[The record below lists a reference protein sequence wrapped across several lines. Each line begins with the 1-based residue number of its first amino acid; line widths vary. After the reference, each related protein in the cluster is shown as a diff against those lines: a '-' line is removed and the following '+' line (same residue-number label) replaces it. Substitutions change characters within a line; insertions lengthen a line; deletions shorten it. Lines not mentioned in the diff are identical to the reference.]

1 MHATF
6 IVTKVVSTLLLLPTN
21 LILLCIAGMLLR
33 RAYPS
38 IGMVISLTS
47 LLLLTVLSTKAGALL
62 LVAPLEQR
70 MQPLAANA
78 AVAAVAIDGAQAIV
92 ILGGG
97 RLANAPEYDGDDAPS
112 YSTLGRLR
120 YGARIHRQTGLPV
133 LVSGGT
139 PDGSKVSEAA
149 IMASSLR
156 EDFATPV
163 KWLEERSD
171 DTEQNAK
178 FSAEILAHAG
188 VKKIVLVT
196 DALHM
201 PRSQLMFAR
210 TGLEVVIAPTVFF
223 SRDRLT
229 LLSFLPSGEGMRRSE
244 YAMHEWLGVLW
255 YKARHGESQQAGGVP
270 VAS

>member
-6 IVTKVVSTLLLLPTN
+6 IITKVVSALLLLPAN
-21 LILLCIAGMLLR
+21 LILLCVAGMLLR

-38 IGMVISLTS
+38 TGMVVSLGS
-47 LLLLTVLSTKAGALL
+47 LLLLVVLSSKAGALL

-70 MQPLAANA
+70 VSPLTAGAAS
-78 AVAAVAIDGAQAIV
+78 DAQAIV

-97 RLANAPEYDGDDAPS
+97 RLGNAPEYNGDDTPN
-112 YSTLGRLR
+112 YWTLARLR
-120 YGARIHRQTGLPV
+120 YGARIQRETGLPI

-139 PDGSKVSEAA
+139 PDGSKISEAA
-149 IMASSLR
+149 VMAGSLR

-163 KWLEERSD
+163 KWIEGTSD

-178 FSAEILAHAG
+178 FSAAILAQAG
-188 VKKIVLVT
+188 VKKIILVT

-201 PRSQLMFAR
+201 PRSQMMFAR

-229 LLSFLPSGEGMRRSE
+229 LLSFLPSGEGMRRSG
-244 YAMHEWLGVLW
+244 YALHEWLGVLW
-255 YKARHGESQQAGGVP
+255 YKARHSDFQQAGTVS